1 MVMMHP
7 SGRRRIL
14 PKDAVVYAPGD
25 LAHGLL
31 RIEEGIVRLCLYL
44 ADGQR
49 VIVGFAFPG
58 DIIGLIDDHQMLTAE
73 AATSV
78 MVHESSSDGQEN
90 DAPRKIRLL
99 SLALR
104 QTYFVLAIRSR
115 RHARARV
122 AAFLLDLAGRRLG
135 TEFRLPLPLTD
146 LADHL
151 GLTLHTIS
159 RTLTEFRRRGVLRQG
174 RGRVFTITQTD
185 RLREIAN
192 EGPLFASENHLPS
205 FSPGIT
211 H

>member
-1 MVMMHP
+1 MATTHP

-14 PKDAVVYAPGD
+14 PKDAVLYAPGD
-25 LAHGLL
+25 LTRNLH
-31 RIEEGIVRLCLYL
+31 RIEEGVVRLCLYL

-58 DIIGLIDDHQMLTAE
+58 DVIGLSEDQQVLTAE

-78 MVHESSSDGQEN
+78 MVFEWGIE
-90 DAPRKIRLL
+90 PREETEQRIKLL
-99 SLALR
+99 SLALH
-104 QTYFVLAIRSR
+104 QAYLVLAVRSR

-122 AAFLLDLAGRRLG
+122 AAFFLDLTGRGLG
-135 TEFRLPLPLTD
+135 TEFRLPLPLAD

-159 RTLTEFRRRGVLRQG
+159 RTLTEFRRRGLLRQA
-174 RGRVFTITQTD
+174 RGRVFTITQSD

-192 EGPLFASENHLPS
+192 EGQVFPSESHLPA
-205 FSPGIT
+205 FSPGMI